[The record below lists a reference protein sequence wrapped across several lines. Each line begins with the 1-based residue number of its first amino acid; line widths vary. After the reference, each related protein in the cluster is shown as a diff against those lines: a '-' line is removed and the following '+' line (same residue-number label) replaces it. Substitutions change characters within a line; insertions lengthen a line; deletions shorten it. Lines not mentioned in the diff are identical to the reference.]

1 MFHYLGK
8 VIRGPKPGGGEVNF
22 ASGGLSAPLGV
33 RDSSSVMLGPK
44 PGGGKV
50 NFASG
55 GLSALGVGIS
65 SARLGPKPGG
75 GEEKFPTD
83 PDIFALS
90 EI

>member
-1 MFHYLGK
+1 MFDYLGK
-8 VIRGPKPGGGEVNF
+8 FNRGPKPGGGEVNF
-22 ASGGLSAPLGV
+22 ASGGLSSPLGV
-33 RDSSSVMLGPK
+33 GDSSVMLGPK

-55 GLSALGVGIS
+55 SLSALGVGGS
-65 SARLGPKPGG
+65 SALLGPKPGG

>member
-8 VIRGPKPGGGEVNF
+8 VIRGPKPGGREVNF
-22 ASGGLSAPLGV
+22 ASGDLSAPLGV

-55 GLSALGVGIS
+55 NLSALGVGVS